1 MPVCEAL
8 QRNPV
13 RNAGYCFGYDF
24 KSPSGMPPSLRTR
37 RIHKE
42 VHRRDSWEGVTP
54 PILLCDPAS
63 LPGRLLAL
71 YEIFYLTRILI

>member
-24 KSPSGMPPSLRTR
+24 KSPSGMPPSLGLVEFMQKF
-37 RIHKE
+37 IA
-42 VHRRDSWEGVTP
+42 G
-54 PILLCDPAS
+54 IA
-63 LPGRLLAL
+63 GR
-71 YEIFYLTRILI
+71 E